1 MGIGRLVWKRPRKMA
16 FFGLK
21 YGQNLKNRAA
31 HPHQDWFKVVE
42 QQFAYIQEK
51 GAMAVRKP
59 VSK

>member
-1 MGIGRLVWKRPRKMA
+1 MA

-21 YGQNLKNRAA
+21 YGQNLENRAA